1 MKRKQWMA
9 ALLAL
14 VLMLT
19 MSVPALAADTPSE
32 EVAAPSEVSHVPL
45 EDAAQTACTAAMA
58 YGAADSISWAV
69 WEEGEITTSGSFH
82 GQRDVAQDS
91 DGTVYGMG
99 SVSKIFTTTAVMQL
113 VDQHR
118 ISLDAPVT
126 QYLPEFR
133 MADPRYRQITV
144 RMLLNH
150 SSGLMGS
157 SLENGLLFDDPDP
170 AATDTLLERLATQTL
185 KADPGA
191 YSVYCNDGFTLAELV
206 VEAVSGQDF
215 MDYVR
220 EHILAPAGLEHVYAP
235 ADAPDAELA
244 SIYTGTDPRP
254 LPQDCLNAVG
264 AGGMYATA
272 EDLAAFGGILTEN
285 TLLSREMLDKTA
297 EAEYARGIWPEDTLD
312 SLAYGLGWDNVQWYP
327 FCQSDIVALTK
338 GGDTLYYHAALVVLP
353 EYHMAAAVLTS
364 GGLSTYNQLAAT
376 RILITALE
384 EQGIDVDET
393 IPALPDAQPAAMP
406 AELMQNSGYYGA
418 TAAQYRIS
426 VSEDGVLAIHYL
438 NYPAIPDQTFTYY
451 SDGSFRDATGTA
463 ALRFVQEDNGQTY
476 LYQKSVSPVP
486 ELSALPVSNYTA
498 VKLEENDIPEAVQ
511 DVWDRV
517 AVTSV
522 LPVNEKYSSQVYLSL
537 GGASADTALTTLV
550 EMVPGYI
557 GGSRIVDETTARY
570 TLQIPGTQGRDGQ
583 NWTLVETENGTWLQV
598 NGSLYMPQELATDL
612 YTGSGWAYTT
622 VGEAG
627 YARWYQV
634 GDAAGST
641 MTVQLPENAGFWVY
655 DASGAVTASSVLWD
669 ETSAVLPEGG
679 MVVFAGDPGA
689 RFHLRFS

>member
-1 MKRKQWMA
+1 M
-9 ALLAL
+9 
-14 VLMLT
+14 
-19 MSVPALAADTPSE
+19 
-32 EVAAPSEVSHVPL
+32 
-45 EDAAQTACTAAMA
+45 
-58 YGAADSISWAV
+58 
-69 WEEGEITTSGSFH
+69 
-82 GQRDVAQDS
+82 
-91 DGTVYGMG
+91 
-99 SVSKIFTTTAVMQL
+99 
-113 VDQHR
+113 
-118 ISLDAPVT
+118 
-126 QYLPEFR
+126 
-133 MADPRYRQITV
+133 
-144 RMLLNH
+144 
-150 SSGLMGS
+150 
-157 SLENGLLFDDPDP
+157 
-170 AATDTLLERLATQTL
+170 
-185 KADPGA
+185 
-191 YSVYCNDGFTLAELV
+191 
-206 VEAVSGQDF
+206 
-215 MDYVR
+215 YV
-220 EHILAPAGLEHVYAP
+220 
-235 ADAPDAELA
+235 
-244 SIYTGTDPRP
+244 
-254 LPQDCLNAVG
+254 
-264 AGGMYATA
+264 TA

-297 EAEYARGIWPEDTLD
+297 AAEYDRGIWLEDTLD

-327 FCQSDIVALTK
+327 FSQSDIVALTK

-393 IPALPDAQPAAMP
+393 IPTLPDAQPAEMP
-406 AELMQNSGYYGA
+406 AELVQNSGYYGA
-418 TAAQYRIS
+418 TAAQYEIS

-511 DVWDRV
+511 AVWDRV

-522 LPVNEKYSSQVYLSL
+522 LPVNYTYSSQVYLSL
-537 GGASADTALTTLV
+537 GGGSADTALTTLV

-557 GGSRIVDETTARY
+557 GSSQIVDETTARY

-622 VGEAG
+622 VGEEG

-641 MTVQLPENAGFWVY
+641 MTVQLSENAGFWVY

-669 ETSAVLPEGG
+669 DTSAVLPEGG

>member
-1 MKRKQWMA
+1 M
-9 ALLAL
+9 
-14 VLMLT
+14 
-19 MSVPALAADTPSE
+19 
-32 EVAAPSEVSHVPL
+32 
-45 EDAAQTACTAAMA
+45 
-58 YGAADSISWAV
+58 
-69 WEEGEITTSGSFH
+69 
-82 GQRDVAQDS
+82 
-91 DGTVYGMG
+91 
-99 SVSKIFTTTAVMQL
+99 
-113 VDQHR
+113 
-118 ISLDAPVT
+118 
-126 QYLPEFR
+126 
-133 MADPRYRQITV
+133 
-144 RMLLNH
+144 
-150 SSGLMGS
+150 
-157 SLENGLLFDDPDP
+157 
-170 AATDTLLERLATQTL
+170 
-185 KADPGA
+185 
-191 YSVYCNDGFTLAELV
+191 
-206 VEAVSGQDF
+206 
-215 MDYVR
+215 
-220 EHILAPAGLEHVYAP
+220 
-235 ADAPDAELA
+235 
-244 SIYTGTDPRP
+244 
-254 LPQDCLNAVG
+254 
-264 AGGMYATA
+264 
-272 EDLAAFGGILTEN
+272 
-285 TLLSREMLDKTA
+285 
-297 EAEYARGIWPEDTLD
+297 
-312 SLAYGLGWDNVQWYP
+312 
-327 FCQSDIVALTK
+327 
-338 GGDTLYYHAALVVLP
+338 
-353 EYHMAAAVLTS
+353 
-364 GGLSTYNQLAAT
+364 
-376 RILITALE
+376 
-384 EQGIDVDET
+384 
-393 IPALPDAQPAAMP
+393 
-406 AELMQNSGYYGA
+406 
-418 TAAQYRIS
+418 
-426 VSEDGVLAIHYL
+426 
-438 NYPAIPDQTFTYY
+438 
-451 SDGSFRDATGTA
+451 
-463 ALRFVQEDNGQTY
+463 QEDNGQTY

-655 DASGAVTASSVLWD
+655 DASGVVTASSVLWD

>member
-1 MKRKQWMA
+1 
-9 ALLAL
+9 
-14 VLMLT
+14 
-19 MSVPALAADTPSE
+19 
-32 EVAAPSEVSHVPL
+32 
-45 EDAAQTACTAAMA
+45 
-58 YGAADSISWAV
+58 
-69 WEEGEITTSGSFH
+69 
-82 GQRDVAQDS
+82 
-91 DGTVYGMG
+91 
-99 SVSKIFTTTAVMQL
+99 
-113 VDQHR
+113 
-118 ISLDAPVT
+118 
-126 QYLPEFR
+126 
-133 MADPRYRQITV
+133 
-144 RMLLNH
+144 
-150 SSGLMGS
+150 
-157 SLENGLLFDDPDP
+157 
-170 AATDTLLERLATQTL
+170 
-185 KADPGA
+185 
-191 YSVYCNDGFTLAELV
+191 
-206 VEAVSGQDF
+206 
-215 MDYVR
+215 
-220 EHILAPAGLEHVYAP
+220 
-235 ADAPDAELA
+235 
-244 SIYTGTDPRP
+244 
-254 LPQDCLNAVG
+254 
-264 AGGMYATA
+264 MYATA

-285 TLLSREMLDKTA
+285 TVLSREMLDKTA

-384 EQGIDVDET
+384 EQGIDVNET

-451 SDGSFRDATGTA
+451 SDGSFRDATGTV

-598 NGSLYMPQELATDL
+598 NGSLYMPQELAADL

>member
-1 MKRKQWMA
+1 
-9 ALLAL
+9 
-14 VLMLT
+14 
-19 MSVPALAADTPSE
+19 MSSE
-32 EVAAPSEVSHVPL
+32 TVSYTHL
-45 EDAAQTACTAAMA
+45 
-58 YGAADSISWAV
+58 
-69 WEEGEITTSGSFH
+69 
-82 GQRDVAQDS
+82 
-91 DGTVYGMG
+91 
-99 SVSKIFTTTAVMQL
+99 
-113 VDQHR
+113 
-118 ISLDAPVT
+118 
-126 QYLPEFR
+126 
-133 MADPRYRQITV
+133 
-144 RMLLNH
+144 
-150 SSGLMGS
+150 
-157 SLENGLLFDDPDP
+157 
-170 AATDTLLERLATQTL
+170 
-185 KADPGA
+185 
-191 YSVYCNDGFTLAELV
+191 
-206 VEAVSGQDF
+206 
-215 MDYVR
+215 
-220 EHILAPAGLEHVYAP
+220 AGLEHVYAP
-235 ADAPDAELA
+235 ADAPDAQLA
-244 SIYTGTDPRP
+244 PIYTGTDPRP
-254 LPQDCLNAVG
+254 LPQDCLNVVG

-297 EAEYARGIWPEDTLD
+297 AAEYDRGIWPEDTLD

-327 FCQSDIVALTK
+327 FSQSDIVALTK

-393 IPALPDAQPAAMP
+393 IPTLPDAQPAEMP
-406 AELMQNSGYYGA
+406 AELVQNSGYYGA
-418 TAAQYRIS
+418 TAAQYEIS

-511 DVWDRV
+511 AVWDRV

-537 GGASADTALTTLV
+537 GGGSADTALTTLV

-557 GGSRIVDETTARY
+557 GSSQIVDETTARY

-598 NGSLYMPQELATDL
+598 NGSLYMPQELAADL

-622 VGEAG
+622 VGEEG

>member
-32 EVAAPSEVSHVPL
+32 EVVAPSEVSHVPL

-91 DGTVYGMG
+91 GGTVYGIG

-133 MADPRYRQITV
+133 MVDPRYRQITV

-235 ADAPDAELA
+235 ADAPDAELP

-476 LYQKSVSPVP
+476 LYQKSISPVP

-598 NGSLYMPQELATDL
+598 NGSLYMPQELVTDL

>member
-1 MKRKQWMA
+1 MKRRQWMA

-32 EVAAPSEVSHVPL
+32 EVVAPSEVSHVPL

-91 DGTVYGMG
+91 DGTVYGIG

-312 SLAYGLGWDNVQWYP
+312 SLAYGLGWDNVHWYP

-426 VSEDGVLAIHYL
+426 VSEDGVLTIHYL

-598 NGSLYMPQELATDL
+598 NGSLYMPQELAADL

>member
-1 MKRKQWMA
+1 MKRRQWMA

-32 EVAAPSEVSHVPL
+32 EVVAPSEVSHVPL

-91 DGTVYGMG
+91 DGTVYGIG

-272 EDLAAFGGILTEN
+272 EALAAFGGILTEN
-285 TLLSREMLDKTA
+285 TVLSREMLDKTA

-312 SLAYGLGWDNVQWYP
+312 SLAYGLGWDNVHWYP

-598 NGSLYMPQELATDL
+598 NGSLYMPQELAANL

>member
-32 EVAAPSEVSHVPL
+32 EVVAPSEVSHVPL

-91 DGTVYGMG
+91 DGTVYGIG

-598 NGSLYMPQELATDL
+598 NGSLYMPQELAANL

>member
-1 MKRKQWMA
+1 MEW
-9 ALLAL
+9 
-14 VLMLT
+14 
-19 MSVPALAADTPSE
+19 
-32 EVAAPSEVSHVPL
+32 
-45 EDAAQTACTAAMA
+45 
-58 YGAADSISWAV
+58 
-69 WEEGEITTSGSFH
+69 
-82 GQRDVAQDS
+82 
-91 DGTVYGMG
+91 
-99 SVSKIFTTTAVMQL
+99 VSKIFTTTAVMQL

-438 NYPAIPDQTFTYY
+438 NYPAIPDQSFTYY

>member
-1 MKRKQWMA
+1 MEW
-9 ALLAL
+9 
-14 VLMLT
+14 
-19 MSVPALAADTPSE
+19 
-32 EVAAPSEVSHVPL
+32 
-45 EDAAQTACTAAMA
+45 
-58 YGAADSISWAV
+58 
-69 WEEGEITTSGSFH
+69 
-82 GQRDVAQDS
+82 
-91 DGTVYGMG
+91 
-99 SVSKIFTTTAVMQL
+99 VSKIFTTTAVMQL

-438 NYPAIPDQTFTYY
+438 NYPAIPDQSFTYY

-557 GGSRIVDETTARY
+557 GSSQIVDETTARY